1 MCRCIIGPP
10 SNHRLC
16 SKPEFHNGFCFMH
29 YHGGTHPCKDPV
41 DVAEVVVADA
51 IERKEENDVVTIIE
65 LDTIPDIPIRYESV
79 TLSKDILHAFYS
91 KMETDGF
98 FNILEK
104 DKTVVSFPPDYK
116 YPSVQW
122 NQCQDRRQDIKF
134 HHDNEFGMKFYKTTC
149 RLGRNLTLCNGYVDT
164 KEHTINVPQKDL
176 CILCLTIR
184 NAPNSPCLPFRAM
197 KFIASHGF
205 LLFPNAFPYFPMHFL
220 ITTMDHTTQDA
231 IATRELLLP
240 FGQIVQALCMVEN
253 DTIFFNGMCGNS
265 MDHFHAHY
273 VEFPFP
279 IYPMLHEYTT
289 ASDQKITFTYQSECR
304 IYLVQNFRGWI
315 TGLLLH
321 CKEIQP
327 IMECMHMFI
336 SSIGEIGATSNFIIH
351 KKGSIYECI
360 LFVRRIIPQSLNYG
374 ANELGGIVAFM
385 SEKQLPDTKK
395 IELYLKASNRIED
408 VEEVLSRTIST
419 HSEIKIHTGRRNKK
433 KQNNQKKHNKS
444 KHRYVTRSIKYKI

>member
-1 MCRCIIGPP
+1 MCRCIIGPS
-10 SNHRLC
+10 SNRRLC
-16 SKPEFHNGFCFMH
+16 SKPEFQDGFCVMH

-41 DVAEVVVADA
+41 VVAADA
-51 IERKEENDVVTIIE
+51 IERKEEKDAITVVE
-65 LDTIPDIPIRYESV
+65 LDTIPDLPIRYESV

-164 KEHTINVPQKDL
+164 KEHTIYVPRKDL
-176 CILCLTIR
+176 CMLCLTIR
-184 NAPNSPCLPFRAM
+184 NAPNSPCLPFRAL
-197 KFIASHGF
+197 KIIESHGF
-205 LLFPNAFPYFPMHFL
+205 LLFPNAFPYFHMHFL
-220 ITTMDHTTQDA
+220 ITTIDHTTQDA
-231 IATRELLLP
+231 IATRELLVP
-240 FGQIVQALCMVEN
+240 FANIVHALCMVEN

-279 IYPMLHEYTT
+279 IYSQLQEYIDDGTKC
-289 ASDQKITFTYQSECR
+289 SRTYTYKSCQ
-304 IYLVQNFRGWI
+304 IYVLDNFREWI

-321 CKEIQP
+321 CIEIQP

-374 ANELGGIVAFM
+374 ANELGGFVAFM

-419 HSEIKIHTGRRNKK
+419 HSDIKIHTGRRNKK
-433 KQNNQKKHNKS
+433 KQNKS
-444 KHRYVTRSIKYKI
+444 KHRYVTRSIKYKK